1 MLSDNTSYRVCEIL
15 TSSDSSPLIN
25 FASGLSAI
33 LDVGFIWDPVL
44 LVFSATR
51 DLTIDIY
58 IEWRLIWCCLA
69 LSRAR
74 YSVLSHDYDVNIL
87 VCFAEPSR
95 ALFFGERK
103 KNIVTMKRIMKLL
116 IASALLLS
124 LTKAAQSVK
133 QDGKIHS
140 FLKRISRVSTFPAPK
155 FFRRVLMK
163 QF

>member
-1 MLSDNTSYRVCEIL
+1 MT
-15 TSSDSSPLIN
+15 TM
-25 FASGLSAI
+25 
-33 LDVGFIWDPVL
+33 
-44 LVFSATR
+44 ATM
-51 DLTIDIY
+51 TT
-58 IEWRLIWCCLA
+58 
-69 LSRAR
+69 
-74 YSVLSHDYDVNIL
+74 DYDVNIS

-133 QDGKIHS
+133 QHGKIHS
-140 FLKRISRVSTFPAPK
+140 LIKRISRVSTFPAPK
-155 FFRRVLMK
+155 CFRHVLMK

>member
-33 LDVGFIWDPVL
+33 LDVGFIWIQSYSF
-44 LVFSATR
+44 LVRLETWR
-51 DLTIDIY
+51 
-58 IEWRLIWCCLA
+58 WRLIWCYLA

-74 YSVLSHDYDVNIL
+74 YSVLSHDYDVNIS

-103 KNIVTMKRIMKLL
+103 KNIITMKRIMKLF

>member
-1 MLSDNTSYRVCEIL
+1 MT
-15 TSSDSSPLIN
+15 
-25 FASGLSAI
+25 
-33 LDVGFIWDPVL
+33 PVL
-44 LVFSATR
+44 SSTLLLDYPPYWIWGLFGIQSYSFLVRLETWR
-51 DLTIDIY
+51 
-58 IEWRLIWCCLA
+58 WRLIWCCLA

-74 YSVLSHDYDVNIL
+74 YSVLSHDYDVNIS

>member
-1 MLSDNTSYRVCEIL
+1 MT
-15 TSSDSSPLIN
+15 
-25 FASGLSAI
+25 
-33 LDVGFIWDPVL
+33 PVL
-44 LVFSATR
+44 SSTLLLDYPPYWMLGLFGIQSYSFLVRLETWR
-51 DLTIDIY
+51 
-58 IEWRLIWCCLA
+58 WRLM

-74 YSVLSHDYDVNIL
+74 CSVLGHDYDVNIS
-87 VCFAEPSR
+87 VCFAEPSQ
-95 ALFFGERK
+95 ALCFGERK
-103 KNIVTMKRIMKLL
+103 KNIVSMKRMMKLL